1 MIRKD
6 VRKRISRQKILV
18 TSLMLSVMV
27 TMGTPLTVLA
37 SPDATYDSSSE
48 MQPQDEGGAAGEEGQ
63 GSETPSTPDPTPEPT
78 PEPTPDP
85 TPEPTP
91 DPTPSP
97 EPTPDP
103 SPEPTP
109 EPTPGPTPETTPTP
123 EPETTPGTETPV
135 DNSDRT
141 PIRLDIGSYTQPIL
155 FHTISKDYALAKVDS
170 FVNIREEKSGS
181 SRIVG
186 KLYRGGICYII
197 ADKDQ
202 EWIYVES
209 GDVRGFISRDY
220 LIMDEEALAQ
230 VEAIGEDKFS
240 LAECLIT
247 SWDNKAYTYSMDTV
261 RDVETSSELRQSI
274 LQFSQ
279 QFLGNP
285 YVWGGVSLTNGAD
298 CSGYVLQIFREFGY
312 SLPRTSGEQAHYGTK
327 IPAADAQ
334 PGDLIFYARPD
345 GTIYHVLIY
354 MGNGKAINAQSTNTG
369 IVISDV
375 DYSKVPW
382 AVRVVDDEHDTLVEK
397 LSNSGDVRPSG
408 EYLGRFKL
416 TAYCNCEI
424 CCGHWSGGPT
434 ASGTMPTQGTTVA
447 MGGIDFG
454 TRLNIGGQVFTVE
467 DRGTPY
473 GHIDIYMNSH
483 EEANEFGVQ
492 YADVYVQN

>member
-18 TSLMLSVMV
+18 TSLMLSVV
-27 TMGTPLTVLA
+27 VSLGTPLSVMA
-37 SPDATYDSSSE
+37 APDTTYESSSGS
-48 MQPQDEGGAAGEEGQ
+48 QAQDGGGAAPDEGDGQ
-63 GSETPSTPDPTPEPT
+63 GSETPST
-78 PEPTPDP
+78 
-85 TPEPTP
+85 
-91 DPTPSP
+91 P

-109 EPTPGPTPETTPTP
+109 EPSPEPTPDPTPEPSPEPTPDPTPEPSPEPTPGPTPGTTP
-123 EPETTPGTETPV
+123 EPTPGTETPV

-141 PIRLDIGSYTQPIL
+141 PVRLNIDSYTQPIL
-155 FHTISKDYALAKVDS
+155 FNTIPKDYALAKVDS
-170 FVNIREEKSGS
+170 FVNIREEKSAN

-186 KLYRGGICYII
+186 KLNRGGLCFII

-209 GDVRGFISRDY
+209 GDVRGFIMRDF
-220 LIMDEEALAQ
+220 LILDDEARTQ

-240 LAECLIT
+240 LADCLIT
-247 SWDNKAYTYSMDTV
+247 SWDNKAYTYTMDTI
-261 RDVETSSELRQSI
+261 RDVKTSSELRQSL

-285 YVWGGVSLTNGAD
+285 YVWGGESLTNGAD
-298 CSGYVLQIFREFGY
+298 CSGYVKQIFREFGY
-312 SLPRTSGEQAHYGTK
+312 SLPRTSREQAEYGTK
-327 IPAADAQ
+327 IPVADAQ
-334 PGDLIFYARPD
+334 PGDLIFYSRPD

-375 DYSKVPW
+375 DYGKAPW
-382 AVRVVDDEHDTLVEK
+382 AVRVIDDENDTLAEK
-397 LSNSGDVRPSG
+397 LSYNGGVRPSG

-424 CCGHWSGGPT
+424 CCGKWSGGPT
-434 ASGTMPTQGTTVA
+434 ASGTKPTQGTTVA
-447 MGGIDFG
+447 MGGIGFG
-454 TRLNIGGQVFTVE
+454 TKLNIGGQVFTVE

-483 EEANEFGVQ
+483 EEANIFGVQ